1 MASVDLNQ
9 FGPKIQAPSRAAR
22 ESARNLLARL
32 AGPGQAW
39 LGPAGLFEEL
49 ATWLAGVQ
57 GTGTGRR
64 IERPKLLVFAGDH
77 GVAAAGVSALPAGRT
92 AATVREIAAGGG
104 PIGALARSV
113 GIRVRMLDLAVDA
126 ELGDVLPPTD
136 VQYKVRRGSDRIDVE
151 DAITRAEAEQAFL
164 AGAAIADGE
173 VDSGADLLLVSMV
186 GVAATTPAAV
196 LVGTLTRSDA
206 AAITGRGSGID
217 DAAWMRKCAI
227 VRDALRRARPLLA
240 DQIALLAAAGGADFA
255 AVTGF
260 LLQAAVR
267 RTPVIVDGL
276 PATAAALVGQR
287 LGYRSVEWWLAATA
301 GTDPGLRKALD
312 RMGLTAAGDV
322 RAQLG
327 PGAGALLALPLVRAA
342 ADLLALDDS

>member
-1 MASVDLNQ
+1 MASVDLNH
-9 FGPKIQAPSRAAR
+9 FGPKIEAPSRAAR
-22 ESARNLLARL
+22 VRARHLLARL

-39 LGPAGLFEEL
+39 LGPAGLFEEV

-57 GTGTGRR
+57 GAGPTRR

-77 GVAAAGVSALPAGRT
+77 GVAAADVSAHPPGQT
-92 AATVREIAAGGG
+92 VATVREIASGGG
-104 PIGALARSV
+104 SIGALARSIAIGV
-113 GIRVRMLDLAVDA
+113 RVLDLAVDA
-126 ELGDVLPPTD
+126 DLGDVLPPAD
-136 VQYKVRRGSDRIDVE
+136 VQYKVRRGSSRIDID
-151 DAITRAEAEQAFL
+151 DAITRAEAEHAFL
-164 AGAAIADGE
+164 AGAAIADSE
-173 VDSGADLLLVSMV
+173 VDSGADLLLATMV

-196 LVGTLTRSDA
+196 LVGVLTRSDA
-206 AAITGRGSGID
+206 AAVTGRGSGID

-240 DQIALLAAAGGADFA
+240 DQIALLATAGGADFA

-287 LGYRSVEWWLAATA
+287 LGYRSVEWWLAASA

-312 RMGLTAAGDV
+312 RMGLTAAADV

-342 ADLLALDDS
+342 ADLLAMDDS